1 MGRSLASSFRG
12 RTSEALLVGFG
23 RHLLV
28 WSTSANI
35 EDFHRRFVIREISNP
50 MIRKACFVIVI
61 FVLAGAAAA
70 HPSASP
76 TPSPPAQTTQ
86 TQRPPSFELSEYG
99 VSLQPD
105 ARLIIMMAA
114 LDAAGFDPTP
124 PGKEPAAFRMLV
136 RKDQASLDAGLR
148 ERLKGF
154 FDRNKLPAPATAAD
168 QAARY
173 VSLAYALG
181 APPLLD
187 APDRSEDLPTGI
199 LEVLDFAPLVREFY
213 KKSGI
218 DERLA
223 SYMRAYQTEG
233 DRLRLPAAEMVRAVL
248 SYLHTRPI
256 VVSTERVLVNSPE
269 KKKRSTATYSRRE
282 HNRHFYI
289 VPDLMAAL
297 GTINFRVIADD
308 YYAIVPEG
316 TDPTSSEMRRGYL
329 QYVIDPLVL
338 KFNKEIAAQRD
349 RVKLL
354 IDARTKEG
362 ATVSPDVF
370 VVISRSFVAAA
381 DARFDEANRLAAVTN
396 IQRRRL
402 QQAKDEAERKTIA
415 GEAEAT
421 RAAIADETIARL
433 AEEYEKGAVLDF
445 FFADQ
450 LRDFQSSG
458 FDIASFFAEMITG
471 FDPARETKRLAEIS
485 ATRDRAIAARK
496 AHPRYSLWLIDPGSE
511 AREAVDT
518 PRSSALVKSLTEVEK
533 LLQTRKYE
541 DAETR
546 LKAMLQE
553 YPGEPRLFFTL
564 GQTASLWARD
574 TTDDDLQTQR
584 LNRALGNYRL
594 AVAAAAPETDKVLL
608 SRAHEAMGR
617 ILAFLEHND
626 EAMKEFEAAIKIGD
640 VPGGA
645 YLDALEGKKKLAQ
658 P

>member
-12 RTSEALLVGFG
+12 RTSEALLVGCG

-28 WSTSANI
+28 WSTSVNI
-35 EDFHRRFVIREISNP
+35 KDFRRRFVIREISNP
-50 MIRKACFVIVI
+50 MIRKVCFVIVI
-61 FVLAGAAAA
+61 FVFAGAAAA
-70 HPSASP
+70 QPSASP
-76 TPSPPAQTTQ
+76 TPSPRAQTTQ
-86 TQRPPSFELSEYG
+86 TQPPPSFELSEYG
-99 VSLQPD
+99 VSLQAD
-105 ARLIIMMAA
+105 ARLIIMMSA

-148 ERLKGF
+148 ERLKAF

-187 APDRSEDLPTGI
+187 APDRSEDLPSGI

-256 VVSTERVLVNSPE
+256 VVSTERVRVKSPE
-269 KKKRSTATYSRRE
+269 KKKSSTATYSTRE
-282 HNRHFYI
+282 HNRRFYI
-289 VPDLMAAL
+289 VPDLMAAP

-316 TDPTSSEMRRGYL
+316 SDLTSSEMRRGYL
-329 QYVIDPLVL
+329 QYVIDPLVV

-349 RVKLL
+349 QAKLL

-362 ATVSPDVF
+362 ATVSLDVF

-402 QQAKDEAERKTIA
+402 QQAKDEATRRNVA
-415 GEAEAT
+415 GEAAAT

-471 FDPARETKRLAEIS
+471 FDPVRETKRLAEVS
-485 ATRDRAIAARK
+485 AARDRAIAARK

-511 AREAVDT
+511 AREPVDT
-518 PRSSALVKSLTEVEK
+518 TRGSALVKSLTEVEK
-533 LLQTRKYE
+533 LLQTRNYE
-541 DAETR
+541 GAETR

-574 TTDDDLQTQR
+574 TTDDELQTQR

-626 EAMKEFEAAIKIGD
+626 EAIKEFEAAIKIGR
-640 VPGGA
+640 VTGGA
-645 YLDALEGKKKLAQ
+645 YDDAIEGKRKLAQ